1 MPTKGAK
8 PAGSGGKKGKKE
20 DGATLRKSLLSIG
33 VDEKSAEKLL
43 SNRTLERIVVP
54 AYWKDGLVLQAHTL
68 WLSKLPNFL
77 RSFEK
82 EFPEGQVR
90 WDPDY
95 DEQTPQ
101 GESSRVAI
109 RVYFDYQEDDQ
120 GDHWSPKPTVIEE
133 QSYQKM
139 LKRFSYRGSGPLQAD
154 AVLHSR

>member
-1 MPTKGAK
+1 MPKGAK
-8 PAGSGGKKGKKE
+8 SAGSEGKKE
-20 DGATLRKSLLSIG
+20 DAGGLRKSLLSIG
-33 VDEKSAEKLL
+33 ADEKSVEKLL
-43 SNRTLERIVVP
+43 SSRALERVVVP
-54 AYWKDGLVLQAHTL
+54 LYWKDGLTLQARPL
-68 WLSKLPNFL
+68 WLSKLPTFL
-77 RSFEK
+77 NSFQK

-120 GDHWSPKPTVIEE
+120 GDHWSPKPTTIEE

-139 LKRFSYRGSGPLQAD
+139 LKRFSYAGTGALQAS
-154 AVLHSR
+154 AIIYGK

>member
-1 MPTKGAK
+1 LPKGAK
-8 PAGSGGKKGKKE
+8 SAGSGGKKE
-20 DGATLRKSLLSIG
+20 DAAGLRKSLLSIG

-43 SNRTLERIVVP
+43 SSRALERVVVP
-54 AYWKDGLVLQAHTL
+54 LYWKDGLVLQARPL

-77 RSFEK
+77 RSFQK

-120 GDHWSPKPTVIEE
+120 GDHWSPKPTTIEE

-139 LKRFSYRGSGPLQAD
+139 LKRFSYTGTGPVQAD
-154 AVLHSR
+154 AVLRGR

>member
-1 MPTKGAK
+1 LPKSAK
-8 PAGSGGKKGKKE
+8 SAGSGGTKE
-20 DGATLRKSLLSIG
+20 DAAGFRKSLLSIG

-43 SNRTLERIVVP
+43 SSRALERVIVPV
-54 AYWKDGLVLQAHTL
+54 YWKDGLALQAHPL

-77 RSFEK
+77 KSFQK

-120 GDHWSPKPTVIEE
+120 GHHWSPKPTTIEE

-139 LKRFSYRGSGPLQAD
+139 LKRFSYTGTGPLQAD
-154 AVLHSR
+154 AILRGR

>member
-1 MPTKGAK
+1 LPKSTK
-8 PAGSGGKKGKKE
+8 PAGSRGKKE
-20 DGATLRKSLLSIG
+20 DAAELRKSLLSIG
-33 VDEKSAEKLL
+33 ADEKSAEKLL
-43 SNRTLERIVVP
+43 SSRALERVVVP
-54 AYWKDGLVLQAHTL
+54 VYWKDGLTLQAHSL

-77 RSFEK
+77 KSFQK

-120 GDHWSPKPTVIEE
+120 GDHWSPKPTTIEE

-139 LKRFSYRGSGPLQAD
+139 LKRFSYTGTGPLQAD
-154 AVLHSR
+154 AVLRGR

>member
-1 MPTKGAK
+1 LPKGATST
-8 PAGSGGKKGKKE
+8 GSGGKNEEEAEG
-20 DGATLRKSLLSIG
+20 LRKSLLSIG
-33 VDEKSAEKLL
+33 VDAKSAEKLL
-43 SNRTLERIVVP
+43 SSRSLERIVVP
-54 AYWKDGLVLQAHTL
+54 VYWKDGLTLQAYPL
-68 WLSKLPNFL
+68 SLSKFPNFL
-77 RSFEK
+77 RSFQK

-120 GDHWSPKPTVIEE
+120 GHHWSPKPTEIEE

-139 LKRFSYRGSGPLQAD
+139 LKRSSYAGTGALQAS
-154 AVLHSR
+154 AVIYGR

>member
-1 MPTKGAK
+1 LPKGAK
-8 PAGSGGKKGKKE
+8 PAGSGGKKE
-20 DGATLRKSLLSIG
+20 DAAGLRESLLSIG
-33 VDEKSAEKLL
+33 VDGKSAEKLL
-43 SNRTLERIVVP
+43 SSRALERVVVP
-54 AYWKDGLVLQAHTL
+54 LYWKDGLTLQAHPL

-77 RSFEK
+77 RSFQK

-90 WDPDY
+90 WDSDY

-139 LKRFSYRGSGPLQAD
+139 LKRFSYTGIGPLQAD
-154 AVLHSR
+154 AVLRGR

>member
-1 MPTKGAK
+1 LPKGAK
-8 PAGSGGKKGKKE
+8 STGSEGKKE
-20 DGATLRKSLLSIG
+20 DGAGLLKSLLSIG

-43 SNRTLERIVVP
+43 RSHALERVVVP
-54 AYWKDGLVLQAHTL
+54 VYWKDGLVLRAHTL

-77 RSFEK
+77 RSFQK

-109 RVYFDYQEDDQ
+109 RVFFDYQEDDQ
-120 GDHWSPKPTVIEE
+120 GDHWSPKPTTIEE

-139 LKRFSYRGSGPLQAD
+139 LKRLSYKGTEPLQAH
-154 AVLHSR
+154 AVLHGR

>member
-1 MPTKGAK
+1 MPKGAK
-8 PAGSGGKKGKKE
+8 SAGSGGKKE
-20 DGATLRKSLLSIG
+20 DAAGLRKSLLSTG

-43 SNRTLERIVVP
+43 SSRSLERVVVP
-54 AYWKDGLVLQAHTL
+54 VYWKDGLTLQAHPL

-77 RSFEK
+77 KSFQK

-120 GDHWSPKPTVIEE
+120 GHHWSPKPTEMEE
-133 QSYQKM
+133 QSYQRM
-139 LKRFSYRGSGPLQAD
+139 LKRFSYVGKGALQAS
-154 AVLHSR
+154 AILHGE